1 MPRAAFDRVMAG
13 VGATVPMRDQAD
25 ALLVSQVQAQ
35 TGNLIQSEQDL
46 VSLGVGDSGYGTLA
60 AATRP
65 AGFDT
70 DQDGMPNA
78 WESAN
83 GLNPNDAADRN
94 GDADA
99 DGYTNLEEYLNS
111 LVP

>member
-1 MPRAAFDRVMAG
+1 M
-13 VGATVPMRDQAD
+13 
-25 ALLVSQVQAQ
+25 SQVQAQ
-35 TGNLIQSEQDL
+35 GGNLIQSEQDL
-46 VSLGVGDSGYGTLA
+46 VALGVDDSGYGTLA

-70 DQDGMPNA
+70 DQDGMPNT

-83 GLNPNDAADRN
+83 GSDPNDAADRN
-94 GDADA
+94 GDGDG
-99 DGYTNLEEYLNS
+99 DGYTNLEEYLKA